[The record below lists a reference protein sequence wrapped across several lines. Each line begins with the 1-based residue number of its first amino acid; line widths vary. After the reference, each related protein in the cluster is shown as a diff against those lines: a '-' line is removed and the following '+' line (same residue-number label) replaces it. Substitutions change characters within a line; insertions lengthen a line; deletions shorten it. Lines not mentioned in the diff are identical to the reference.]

1 MTIIPYQP
9 PTKYTYTTTGRNPS
23 TIITKLIHLTG
34 RLVENWASDVVYVAN
49 EYREAIKEHEEYD
62 KYILFREDGVDACTL
77 FDMEHCTHVDHIQV
91 WHLCYSPT
99 TQIQMLKRVA
109 INETK

>member
-9 PTKYTYTTTGRNPS
+9 PTKYTFTVTGKNPS

-49 EYREAIKEHEEYD
+49 EYREAITKCEEYD
-62 KYILFREDGVDACTL
+62 KYIIFREYGVDACTL
-77 FDMEHCTHVDHIQV
+77 FGMEHCTHVDHLQI
-91 WHLCYSPT
+91 WHLCYSPE

>member
-9 PTKYTYTTTGRNPS
+9 PTKYTFTATGGNPS

-49 EYREAIKEHEEYD
+49 EYREAIKEYEEYD
-62 KYILFREDGVDACTL
+62 KYVILREDGVDVCTL
-77 FDMEHCTHVDHIQV
+77 FEMEHRTHVDYIQV
-91 WHLCYSPT
+91 WHLHYSPN
-99 TQIQMLKRVA
+99 TQIQMLRRVA